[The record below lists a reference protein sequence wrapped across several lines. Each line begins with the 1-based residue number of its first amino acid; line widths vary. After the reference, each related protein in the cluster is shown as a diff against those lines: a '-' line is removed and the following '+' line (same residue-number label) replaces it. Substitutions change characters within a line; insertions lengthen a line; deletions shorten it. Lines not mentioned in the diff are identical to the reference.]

1 MVFLDCSL
9 GVNQSKLMPEL
20 VHLQSSELGAAIEAK
35 EAPLLGCN
43 HEPCATP
50 PLSKLVKA

>member
-9 GVNQSKLMPEL
+9 GVNQSKLMPEV
-20 VHLQSSELGAAIEAK
+20 VHLQSSGLGAAIKAK

>member
-9 GVNQSKLMPEL
+9 GVNQSKLMPEV
-20 VHLQSSELGAAIEAK
+20 VHLQS
-35 EAPLLGCN
+35 PLLGCN